1 MSVSR
6 RASKIHVLR
15 VRAPGVAAEMKLGE
29 SVAVSG
35 ACLTVVSSE
44 RDAFEAEMMEETIR
58 STRLGSL
65 KPGDK
70 VNLERALR
78 LGDRLDGHLVSG
90 HVDGTAAVKRV
101 EDAGDTRKCWIS
113 LLPSLSG
120 FIACKGSVAIDGVSL
135 TVIDVQDGE
144 FSVGLIPTTLRETTI
159 GGLRPGDP
167 VNIEV
172 DLIARYIARLMG
184 RDTGEN
190 IRASAGIT
198 WDKLRENGWI

>member
-1 MSVSR
+1 
-6 RASKIHVLR
+6 LR
-15 VRAPGVAAEMKLGE
+15 VRAPGIAAEVKLGE

-120 FIACKGSVAIDGVSL
+120 FIASKGSVAIDGVSL
-135 TVIDVQDGE
+135 TVIDAAGGE
-144 FSVGLIPTTLRETTI
+144 FSVGLIPTTLRETTV
-159 GGLRPGDP
+159 GGLRPGDR

-184 RDTGEN
+184 RDTEEN
-190 IRASAGIT
+190 TRASAGIT